1 MGEVVEHTADY
12 SGGAPIPP
20 ETKTAAT
27 RHLID
32 AEAYIRQAKHAV
44 HQSAPESVAAYIR
57 GARHALTMAEATLA
71 SVTPLPGMER
81 KP

>member
-1 MGEVVEHTADY
+1 MTEHTTDY
-12 SGGAPIPP
+12 TSGAPIPP

-44 HQSAPESVAAYIR
+44 NMSAPESVAAYIR
-57 GARHALTMAEATLA
+57 GARHALTMAEAALA
-71 SVTPLPGMER
+71 SVTPLPGME
-81 KP
+81 